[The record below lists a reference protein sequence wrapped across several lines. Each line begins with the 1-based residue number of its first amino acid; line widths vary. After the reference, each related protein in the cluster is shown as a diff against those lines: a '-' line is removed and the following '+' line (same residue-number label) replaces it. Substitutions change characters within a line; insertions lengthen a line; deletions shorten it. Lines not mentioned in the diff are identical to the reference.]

1 MRFSRRI
8 SVTVIG
14 GFLGSG
20 KTTLV
25 NHLIRYG
32 GKRFGV
38 VVNEFGDLGV
48 DGALINTPLN
58 EGDVLELEGGCLCCV
73 GREDLLRALLQL
85 ARAPKPP
92 EYVLV
97 ELSGLADPVPVLQT
111 LLDPDVKNVFEIDG
125 LITVLDARNFF
136 ATLEGN
142 PEAASQLA
150 YSSAIVLN
158 KADLA
163 DTELLES
170 VRDAVQQFSPLA
182 EIVTTSRSEAPL
194 EKILNLRAFDP
205 RFEESVGDHAHV
217 HAQGVSQFV
226 LEAESPLDL
235 VRWQWFLQEL
245 ILSKPAEVLRVKG
258 WLALEG
264 MTERILFQSVRDMF
278 SAEATTE
285 RSTGRSSL
293 VVIGRNLDKDEF
305 RSRFAAAQAI
315 QKVS

>member
-1 MRFSRRI
+1 MRFRRRI
-8 SVTVIG
+8 PVTVIG

-25 NHLIRYG
+25 NHLIRFG
-32 GKRFGV
+32 GVRFGV

-48 DGALINTPLN
+48 DGALINTLEN
-58 EGDVLELEGGCLCCV
+58 GDVLELEGGCLCCV
-73 GREDLLRALLQL
+73 GREDLLRALVQL
-85 ARAPKPP
+85 AGAKNPP

-111 LLDPDVKNVFEIDG
+111 LLDPEVRTVFEIDG
-125 LITVLDARNFF
+125 LITVLDARNFY

-158 KADLA
+158 KADQA
-163 DTELLES
+163 DTELLEG
-170 VRDAVQQFSPLA
+170 VRDAVKGFNPLA
-182 EIVTTSRSEAPL
+182 KLMTTSRSEAPL

-205 RFEESVGDHAHV
+205 LFEDHARGHAHV

-226 LEAESPLDL
+226 LEADFPLDL

-245 ILSKPAEVLRVKG
+245 ILSRPAQVLRVKG

-264 MTERILFQSVRDMF
+264 MTERVLFQSVRDMF

-293 VVIGRNLDKDEF
+293 VVIGRNLIESEF
-305 RSRFAAAQAI
+305 RSRFLAAQVGRT
-315 QKVS
+315 VS